1 METKFIES
9 DEKTISDIIMYMKQC
24 PVIEREFFSKII
36 MHLRLCLISSVT
48 NEVSERSV
56 TAKKR
61 LEAAINLAVY
71 FKQYILQN
79 ML

>member
-36 MHLRLCLISSVT
+36 MHLRLCLTSSVT

-56 TAKKR
+56 TAKKK
-61 LEAAINLAVY
+61 AGSCHKPCNL
-71 FKQYILQN
+71 F
-79 ML
+79 